1 LALCDERTSPNSE
14 GHYVEKKIS
23 SYDWEETKAKAN
35 RDLGWT
41 CKGASICRFKT
52 VKRKNIKRSFMY
64 KVLITELYLTSCSFY
79 GLTLS
84 INISHANT

>member
-1 LALCDERTSPNSE
+1 MALCDERTSPNSE

-23 SYDWEETKAKAN
+23 SYDWEETKAKASK
-35 RDLGWT
+35 DLGWICEKAYI
-41 CKGASICRFKT
+41 CKFKT
-52 VKRKNIKRSFMY
+52 VKRKNIRRSYMY
-64 KVLITELYLTSCSFY
+64 FVLLTELYLTSCSFY